1 MNYSQTLDYLFNS
14 VTSFQQV
21 GASAYKPGLERVEAF
36 CSYMGNPERDFL
48 SIHIAGTNGKGSTS
62 HMIASVLQSAGY
74 CVGLYTSP
82 HLRDF
87 RERMRVDGGMI
98 SEREVVEFVNLH
110 RPKIEEL
117 GLSFFEITTVMAF
130 DFFSKSGVEVAVI
143 ETGLG
148 GRLDATNV
156 ILPLLSVVTNIGL
169 DHTEFLGTT
178 LPEIAS
184 EKAGI
189 IKKDVAIVLGEG
201 SEEYNHVFEGRAAE
215 CGSKLI
221 YAQREFSCE
230 TIGESVMANSGEQ
243 KMQEMLL
250 SRRRDGRE
258 YRVRLDLMGEW
269 QSRNVVTASAALD
282 YLHQHTALTIPS
294 KAYLEGLSSVGEQTH
309 LQGRWQTISR
319 EPLVVCDTGH
329 NAHGLRYVAAEL
341 ERCLEQYDRVICVIG
356 FAKEKDLSKVLPLL
370 PKRAYYI
377 FTQAAV
383 SRALPAEEL
392 AQAAGKEGLSGEVV
406 VGVAEALQRA
416 KQMAQ
421 SEDMIFVGGSNFV
434 VAEIL

>member
-1 MNYSQTLDYLFNS
+1 MNYPQTLDYLFNS

-169 DHTEFLGTT
+169 DHTEFLGAT
-178 LPEIAS
+178 LPEVAS

-230 TIGESVMANSGEQ
+230 TFGESVMVNSGEQ

-258 YRVRLDLMGEW
+258 YHVRLDLLGEW

-309 LQGRWQTISR
+309 LQGRWQTISH

-356 FAKEKDLSKVLPLL
+356 FAKEKDLSSVLPLL

-392 AQAAGKEGLSGEVV
+392 AQAAGKEGLSGETV

-416 KQMAQ
+416 KQMAR